1 MLYIIFT
8 IVATCATPILNATR
22 AGEHTVFPQ
31 KDAAATIYFS
41 TNAIRGEDYS
51 RAATIRSAAFIQ
63 ENTVSVVE
71 PSLVS
76 KREL

>member
-1 MLYIIFT
+1 M
-8 IVATCATPILNATR
+8 ATCATPILNATQV
-22 AGEHTVFPQ
+22 GEHTVFPQ
-31 KDAAATIYFS
+31 KDAVAPIISALTQY
-41 TNAIRGEDYS
+41 GDYS

-63 ENTVSVVE
+63 GNTVSVIE

>member
-1 MLYIIFT
+1 MHYNYIHNSG
-8 IVATCATPILNATR
+8 TCATPILNATCITR

-31 KDAAATIYFS
+31 KYDVATAL
-41 TNAIRGEDYS
+41 TQLGDYS

-63 ENTVSVVE
+63 RKMVSLVE